1 MSVARAGVCEM
12 GGFECSGVLRP
23 APWPS
28 SGSARCVAGWGEV
41 LEVAAGRSLQMN
53 LVVSLLH
60 PGGASDRP
68 VFALSSGAM
77 KSLCSQVQGLGKSPA
92 PLQRDCKMHMRAHS
106 LSQRALQMAILGWR
120 KLHVSPL
127 SFCDHL
133 LMNPWP
139 CRSAA
144 LFFSCGEM
152 GLMLFWEILIRNV
165 VVARVGKDFY
175 LFYSQTSC

>member
-53 LVVSLLH
+53 LVVSFLC

-68 VFALSSGAM
+68 VFVPELRSHEIPLLAGTGVGQVSCSFTAWLQNAHESTQPQPAGSTDGNFGMEKTSCIPVIFLWSSPYESLTLSFRSVVLFLRWNGIN
-77 KSLCSQVQGLGKSPA
+77 
-92 PLQRDCKMHMRAHS
+92 
-106 LSQRALQMAILGWR
+106 AILG
-120 KLHVSPL
+120 
-127 SFCDHL
+127 DT
-133 LMNPWP
+133 N
-139 CRSAA
+139 
-144 LFFSCGEM
+144 
-152 GLMLFWEILIRNV
+152 
-165 VVARVGKDFY
+165 
-175 LFYSQTSC
+175 